1 LAVIAVSLPFNAE
14 LVYATSREQVLIP
27 VVVDPDYM
35 GVPPGG
41 LFTGTR
47 LTDVSTPA
55 KWTAELPQLI
65 ETIRAIL
72 PGKLYQELIQ
82 NG

>member
-1 LAVIAVSLPFNAE
+1 MAVIAVSLPFNTE
-14 LVYATSREQVLIP
+14 LTIATEDEKVLIP
-27 VVVDPDYM
+27 ILVDPDYA
-35 GVPPGG
+35 GTPPGG
-41 LFTGTR
+41 LFECIR
-47 LTDVSTPA
+47 ISDVSTPA
-55 KWTAELPQLI
+55 KWTVELPQLI